1 MTESQKKNEH
11 VVPVYKRGSKLVSVL
26 ATAVVL
32 VIAALVIWQM
42 HSNASH
48 KIDNMMRDSA
58 GQTQTIEGAKRQA
71 LAEVS
76 KTDPV
81 GFDLANYMQ
90 ANYDKIV
97 IVIYFVL
104 AALALAA
111 VARFIMFLVT
121 TSKREQYYPDNQAV
135 DYFVSHEVH
144 SWEEFYSLALAQ
156 EHSKSKFWRILRD
169 SAMVSNASGRYDHMY
184 LHFRNRI
191 DRITEYLNEMTLYD
205 SIATAS
211 PAAGF
216 FGTLVGLLFIFSQ
229 AQGSMAG
236 LSSSPQFAI
245 GMKVAII
252 TSLWGLFNMGLAIL
266 SSYFTRR
273 IVDQIHHQMVV
284 RAVAVCEVVE
294 SLKVLHNRRTADA
307 PLTASEEEHL
317 RVNA

>member
-1 MTESQKKNEH
+1 MTKSQKKQEYS
-11 VVPVYKRGSKLVSVL
+11 VPVYKRGSKLVSVL
-26 ATAVVL
+26 ATVVVL
-32 VIAALVIWQM
+32 AISGLVIWQM
-42 HSNASH
+42 HSNASS
-48 KIDNMMRDSA
+48 KIENVLQESA
-58 GQTQTIEGAKRQA
+58 TGTQNLENSRRQT

-97 IVIYFVL
+97 IIIYFVL
-104 AALALAA
+104 AALALAT
-111 VARFIMFLVT
+111 VARFVMFLVT
-121 TSKREQYYPDNQAV
+121 TSKREQYYPDDKAI
-135 DYFVSHEVH
+135 DYFVNH
-144 SWEEFYSLALAQ
+144 SVQSWDEFYHLALAQ
-156 EHSKSKFWRILRD
+156 EHGKSKFWRILRD
-169 SAMVSNASGRYDHMY
+169 SAMVSNASGRYDHLY

-229 AQGSMAG
+229 AQGTVAG
-236 LSSSPQFAI
+236 LSSSPSFAI

-266 SSYFTRR
+266 TSYFTRR
-273 IVDQIHHQMVV
+273 IVAQIHHQMVV
-284 RAVAVCEVVE
+284 RAVAVCEMVE
-294 SLKVLHNRRTADA
+294 SLKIPQKINEPMSEMT
-307 PLTASEEEHL
+307 PSEEQV